1 MLFRVQPHSAQ
12 SPETAMKS
20 SRAIAVVDPFSTGAV
35 LAYELSQK
43 GFKVYAGNKLFHHLK
58 QKQIFW
64 IGNSWYYIVY
74 SSNLEQLANLQNLV
88 PQGLSLSFDKVI
100 PFDPNIPALAA
111 KLVDDSS
118 NGMFFFI

>member
-1 MLFRVQPHSAQ
+1 M
-12 SPETAMKS
+12 
-20 SRAIAVVDPFSTGAV
+20 
-35 LAYELSQK
+35 
-43 GFKVYAGNKLFHHLK
+43 
-58 QKQIFW
+58 
-64 IGNSWYYIVY
+64 Y

-118 NGMFFFI
+118 NGIFFSFEISNVTLEIFLVYLYW

>member
-43 GFKVYAGNKLFHHLK
+43 GFKVYAGNELFHH
-58 QKQIFW
+58 IFF
-64 IGNSWYYIVY
+64 
-74 SSNLEQLANLQNLV
+74 
-88 PQGLSLSFDKVI
+88 PFVI
-100 PFDPNIPALAA
+100 LGI
-111 KLVDDSS
+111 
-118 NGMFFFI
+118 I